1 MAIIYNHIRNYYN
14 YILYII
20 SREILWARQGESMAN
35 GWALNSMLERLKTE
49 LDATV
54 QFWLQYSHDKECGS
68 VFVPY
73 RFSV

>member
-1 MAIIYNHIRNYYN
+1 
-14 YILYII
+14 
-20 SREILWARQGESMAN
+20 MAN
-35 GWALNSMLERLKTE
+35 GWTLNSMLERLKTE